1 MVVEQ
6 KSRKYV
12 RTRAMTKI
20 GEKYRWKWNKRK
32 TIYLLI
38 LLIGIA
44 TRFFRFGITPGGI
57 NQDEAFAAREAWSLL
72 HFGVDSF
79 GYHWPM
85 YLTAWGS
92 GMNVWN
98 TILMIPAI
106 AIFGQHTWV
115 FRLPQLIVGI
125 TTLMAVEKIVKETID
140 EEVALWAMFLLAINP
155 WHIMMSRW
163 GLESNLAP
171 GFLIFGLLFFI
182 QGMKSEK
189 YYLLSALFYGMSL
202 YCYATIWPIVPFIV
216 LFQAAYLLYVKK
228 AQITKWTISA
238 GVILGILAIPAI
250 LFLLVNKG
258 VIAEIVTPCFSVP
271 KLVVMR
277 DSEITLTELGEK
289 LENMVSILVTENDG
303 YCWNSTDKF
312 GLYYKYFLIFAVI
325 GLLYCI
331 RSVYRSLKNRIYD
344 GYVLIGIQ
352 FLTAFALGTLID
364 VNVNRIN
371 CIHISIII
379 FMAVGIC
386 RTLNLLR
393 RDLKYITE
401 VAVIALCALFLFFEK
416 FYFGVYAKDIGR
428 IFQDGIENAV
438 YRAQELSDDGDTIYV
453 GEGIMYPKI
462 LAFSTLSPTEYM
474 ETVEYTNYP
483 DAFLDISQC
492 GNFVFNTPLE
502 GDDGIYII
510 DLTKQT
516 ESCVDMGYTVEQ
528 FGNMAVVYK

>member
-1 MVVEQ
+1 M
-6 KSRKYV
+6 RV
-12 RTRAMTKI
+12 RVMTKI
-20 GEKYRWKWNKRK
+20 WKKYRWKWNKRK

-44 TRFFRFGITPGGI
+44 ARIFRFGITPGGI

-115 FRLPQLIVGI
+115 FRLPQLIVAI
-125 TTLMAVEKIVKETID
+125 ATVIAVEKIVRETLD
-140 EEVALWAMFLLAINP
+140 EKIALWTMFLLAINP

-182 QGMKSEK
+182 QGMKNEK

-216 LFQAAYLLYVKK
+216 LFQVAYLLYVKK
-228 AQITKWTISA
+228 AKITKWTISA
-238 GVILGILAIPAI
+238 GVILGILAIPAV

-258 VIAEIVTPCFSVP
+258 VIAEIVTPWFSVP

-277 DSEITLTELGEK
+277 DGEITLTELGEK
-289 LENMVSILVTENDG
+289 FENLVSILVTENDG

-331 RSVYRSLKNRIYD
+331 KYKEHLQES
-344 GYVLIGIQ
+344 Q
-352 FLTAFALGTLID
+352 EP
-364 VNVNRIN
+364 
-371 CIHISIII
+371 
-379 FMAVGIC
+379 
-386 RTLNLLR
+386 
-393 RDLKYITE
+393 DL
-401 VAVIALCALFLFFEK
+401 
-416 FYFGVYAKDIGR
+416 
-428 IFQDGIENAV
+428 
-438 YRAQELSDDGDTIYV
+438 
-453 GEGIMYPKI
+453 
-462 LAFSTLSPTEYM
+462 
-474 ETVEYTNYP
+474 
-483 DAFLDISQC
+483 
-492 GNFVFNTPLE
+492 
-502 GDDGIYII
+502 
-510 DLTKQT
+510 
-516 ESCVDMGYTVEQ
+516 
-528 FGNMAVVYK
+528 

>member
-1 MVVEQ
+1 
-6 KSRKYV
+6 
-12 RTRAMTKI
+12 MTKI
-20 GEKYRWKWNKRK
+20 WKKYRWKWNKRK

-44 TRFFRFGITPGGI
+44 ARIFRFGITPGGI

-115 FRLPQLIVGI
+115 FRLPQLIVAI
-125 TTLMAVEKIVKETID
+125 ATVIAVEKIVRETLD
-140 EEVALWAMFLLAINP
+140 EKIALWTMFLLAINP

-182 QGMKSEK
+182 QGMKNEK

-216 LFQAAYLLYVKK
+216 LFQVAYLLYVKK

-238 GVILGILAIPAI
+238 GVILGILAIPAV

-258 VIAEIVTPCFSVP
+258 VIAEIVTPWFSVP

-277 DSEITLTELGEK
+277 DGEITLTELGEK
-289 LENMVSILVTENDG
+289 FENLVSILVTENDG

-331 RSVYRSLKNRIYD
+331 RSIYRSLKNRIYE

-352 FLTAFALGTLID
+352 FLTALALGTLID

-386 RTLNLLR
+386 RTLKLLR

-401 VAVIALCALFLFFEK
+401 VAVIAFCALFLFFEK

-428 IFQDGIENAV
+428 IFQAGIENAV
-438 YRAQELSDDGDTIYV
+438 YRAQELAGEGDTIYV
-453 GEGIMYPKI
+453 GVGIMYPKI
-462 LAFSTLSPTEYM
+462 LAFNTLSPTEYM

-502 GDDGIYII
+502 GNDGIYII